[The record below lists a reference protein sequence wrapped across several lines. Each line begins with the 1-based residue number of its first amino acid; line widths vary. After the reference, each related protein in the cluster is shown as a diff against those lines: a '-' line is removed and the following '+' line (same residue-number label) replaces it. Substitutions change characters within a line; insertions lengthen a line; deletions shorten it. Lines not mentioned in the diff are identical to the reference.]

1 MAIKFE
7 TIKEQIVIV
16 LYDYMLTSDA
26 DSFWYS
32 AASIREA
39 LATEISGAFFKRA
52 LDGLI
57 EDEEVER
64 GVGDPEGEPLNTPV
78 FSLTQI
84 GIEAAEQAL
93 VRRGWDLSEYQP
105 SPTVDRI
112 ISRAGEP
119 ELHAQIN
126 KQLSDLAA
134 EVRESNEVGEA
145 LGDEQEVISDEIDTA
160 VVLTSKPQFRLQR
173 LVAFIVPTLQFIAN
187 KFVGSALGEAAKQF
201 VLFLLRLP

>member
-1 MAIKFE
+1 MAVKFE

-26 DSFWYS
+26 ESFWYS
-32 AASIREA
+32 ATSIREA
-39 LATEISGAFFKRA
+39 LTAEISGAFFKRA

-57 EDEEVER
+57 EDEEVEE

-78 FSLTQI
+78 FALTQL
-84 GIEAAEQAL
+84 GIVAAEKAL
-93 VRRGWDLSEYQP
+93 IRRGWNLSEYQP
-105 SPTVDRI
+105 SPAVDRI

-126 KQLSDLAA
+126 QQLNELATS
-134 EVRESNEVGEA
+134 VRESNEVGEV
-145 LGDEQEVISDEIDTA
+145 LGDDRDLISDEFETA
-160 VVLTSKPQFRLQR
+160 VALTSKPQFRLQR
-173 LVAFIVPTLQFIAN
+173 LVAFIAPTLQFIAN

-201 VLFLLRLP
+201 VIFLLRLP

>member
-16 LYDYMLTSDA
+16 LYDFMLTSDA

-93 VRRGWDLSEYQP
+93 VRRGWNLSEYQP

-119 ELHAQIN
+119 ELHAKIN

-187 KFVGSALGEAAKQF
+187 KFVGSALGESAKQF